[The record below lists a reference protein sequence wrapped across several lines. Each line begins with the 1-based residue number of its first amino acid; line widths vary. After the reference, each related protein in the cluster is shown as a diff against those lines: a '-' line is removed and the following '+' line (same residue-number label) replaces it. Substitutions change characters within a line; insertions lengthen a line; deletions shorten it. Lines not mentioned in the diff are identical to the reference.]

1 MKARTILIAMAVALT
16 AAPTATAASFDDAAY
31 WGFADRMQLRLD
43 DTWDEK
49 AGHYRPGGGGTD
61 LSVNAELLL
70 THSVAALQDH
80 DGASRQ
86 DARARAIAKRLLSAP
101 AFRETPIRSSRHGH
115 APGWGNTLKGGA
127 EQHLVYDAGVMDALA
142 HAYRA
147 RKQLDLPD
155 ETVEMLRDRVKR
167 VAAGSYWRWPA
178 LKLNQFSWHILVFA
192 ADATVNG
199 NDRALAQGTKAH
211 LGKFLSQS
219 NRNLGPGLRFKYLP
233 HEHENHPMNVDSA
246 EYANIVLSFSR
257 FYEQARKA
265 GMAAPGGS
273 RLRLLRSWV
282 RRALTGYWTHS
293 GYMNWDSGLGFERWH
308 QAKKFGLV
316 QQALIGVAS
325 ARDLQPSAAYGRWAK
340 SMLDSGF
347 ELYDRWAERS
357 PDGLAPA
364 VAFDVDVVPQSLGS
378 ARLGASR
385 MQANAARAV
394 AAGLG
399 SMRGEDPPAM
409 YSFDPDIGRLAITT
423 PKYNTA
429 IIAVNQRAFPYGGV
443 EMARLFDA
451 GQEIAGG
458 IGGTPP
464 ASFGVWI
471 RDVSG
476 RRLLGSQVGRAAVSR
491 GSTPLRLIRA
501 PKGVSARASSGVGSA
516 YAGTFKD
523 LRATGTTSGG
533 GFRVTTTHRF
543 TPGFVDTRWR
553 LEGGARRA
561 TADVLFPSTGKGAQ
575 VTAVLKDGRRVRV
588 GSTRIALSRI
598 ARFEVRSAH
607 SGYTVTPLRR
617 PEGATAH
624 VVKPSRQKSAPNP
637 GPTLGIQVSRAAR
650 VRATTFAA
658 RIRVTAVR

>member
-16 AAPTATAASFDDAAY
+16 AAPAAQGATFDDAAY
-31 WGFADRMQLRLD
+31 WGFADRMQLRLE

-70 THSVAALQDH
+70 THSVAALKGH
-80 DGASRQ
+80 TGPARQ
-86 DARARAIAKRLLSAP
+86 DERARAIAKRLLSAP
-101 AFRETPIRSSRHGH
+101 AFRETPIRTSRHGH

-127 EQHLVYDAGVMDALA
+127 EQHLVYDAGVMDALTY
-142 HAYRA
+142 AYRA
-147 RKQLDLPD
+147 RTALELPD

-167 VAAGSYWRWPA
+167 VAAGPYWRWPA
-178 LKLNQFSWHILVFA
+178 LKLNQFSWHVLVFA

-199 NDRALAQGTKAH
+199 NDRALATGTKAH
-211 LGKFLSQS
+211 LAKFTAHAR
-219 NRNLGPGLRFKYLP
+219 RNLGPGLRFKYLP
-233 HEHENHPMNVDSA
+233 HEHVNHPMNVDSA

-265 GMAAPGGS
+265 GMPAPGGS
-273 RLRLLRSWV
+273 RMRLLRSWV
-282 RRALTGYWTHS
+282 RRSLTGYWTHS

-316 QQALIGVAS
+316 QQALIGIAS
-325 ARDLQPSAAYGRWAK
+325 ARELQPSAAYGRWAK
-340 SMLDSGF
+340 SMLDSGL
-347 ELYDRWAERS
+347 ELYDRWAQRS
-357 PDGLAPA
+357 PDGLPAP
-364 VAFDVDVVPQSLGS
+364 VAFGLKVVPQGPGS

-385 MQANAARAV
+385 MQANAARAI

-399 SMRGEDPPAM
+399 SMRGEDPPAL

-429 IIAVNQRAFPYGGV
+429 IIAVNQRAFPYGGM
-443 EMARLFDA
+443 EMARLFDS

-476 RRLLGSQVGRAAVSR
+476 QRLLGSQIGRAAVST

-501 PKGVSARASSGVGSA
+501 PKGTTARASSGVGAA

-543 TPGFVDTRWR
+543 TPAFVDTTWKVQ
-553 LEGGARRA
+553 GGDRRA
-561 TADVLFPSTGKGAQ
+561 STDVLFPSTGKTAS
-575 VTAVLKDGRRVRV
+575 VTAVLRDGSRVRV
-588 GSTRIALSRI
+588 GSTRIALSRVL
-598 ARFEVRSAH
+598 RFEVRSAL

-624 VVKPSRQKSAPNP
+624 VVRPARQKSAPDP
-637 GPTLGIQVSRAAR
+637 GPTLGIQISRAAK
-650 VRATTFAA
+650 VRTARFAA
-658 RIRVTAVR
+658 RIRVTN